1 MALVYLWVSYTYACG
16 YSCHRDKFVCDLD
29 IILGACM
36 ATEAQKVLFILYQI
50 LNVYYE
56 IQ

>member
-56 IQ
+56 I